1 MMHEGLRRF
10 CAQRGDAVSSDG
22 NAPGANR
29 AALIVGLLTVAVF
42 INYIDRGTLATAAPL
57 LKHDLHLTNTQ
68 FGLVTSAFFW
78 AYTPGQLLASWVT
91 ERINA
96 YRALAAGFAIWS
108 VATALTGFAGG
119 FLSLIALR
127 VLLGIGEASA
137 SPAGSKLVVD
147 HLVPTQFGLASGI
160 VGAGLAFGPSAG
172 TLLGGLLMA
181 QYGWRAMF
189 AVFGVLALVW
199 LWPWFAVTRGA
210 RTSQL
215 QLPVPAPSYA
225 ELLSQRPLWGA
236 VFGQLASNYA
246 LYFLLGWLPLYL
258 VNAQGFSVGAM
269 AGIGASVYAIYGV
282 CGVIVGWLAD
292 RWVAR
297 GASLT
302 LVRKSVVV
310 TGHVGLGLCLLG
322 AALSG
327 RDVAVICLLASGV
340 FCGCIVSA
348 MPAIT
353 QTLAGPPAAAKW
365 TAFQNMMAN
374 IAGIVSPIV
383 TGFVVDQTGSFL
395 VAFLMASA
403 SAFIGIIGW
412 LVIVQRVEPVQWSGQ
427 NC

>member
-1 MMHEGLRRF
+1 
-10 CAQRGDAVSSDG
+10 
-22 NAPGANR
+22 
-29 AALIVGLLTVAVF
+29 
-42 INYIDRGTLATAAPL
+42 
-57 LKHDLHLTNTQ
+57 
-68 FGLVTSAFFW
+68 
-78 AYTPGQLLASWVT
+78 
-91 ERINA
+91 
-96 YRALAAGFAIWS
+96 
-108 VATALTGFAGG
+108 
-119 FLSLIALR
+119 
-127 VLLGIGEASA
+127 
-137 SPAGSKLVVD
+137 
-147 HLVPTQFGLASGI
+147 
-160 VGAGLAFGPSAG
+160 
-172 TLLGGLLMA
+172 
-181 QYGWRAMF
+181 MF